1 MGRSATNERYATDEN
16 ARHTQA
22 SPSVRGPSGTLKVSN
37 LRLLLFS
44 LALLSVFR
52 PPVAI
57 AHHEAIFGPQS
68 SLVFSEPGYLSTQ
81 LFSRSIGA
89 PGDKIQETTGVVS
102 GGYSPFADVPRSFNF
117 IQPFSYIKNF
127 DQRTSQTGFG

>member
-1 MGRSATNERYATDEN
+1 MNVKLTTHGESSGAVSIELPARI
-16 ARHTQA
+16 ARHA
-22 SPSVRGPSGTLKVSN
+22 A
-37 LRLLLFS
+37 LLLFS
-44 LALLSVFR
+44 LAASISVFLPR
-52 PPVAI
+52 AAS